1 MISKEA
7 LEKFK
12 TIYREKFGKEISDK
26 DALESATKLL
36 TLVDLIYKPMTKK
49 DFEMLEERK
58 LDWVSQK
65 MKLSSGEEVRIR
77 KFELSFNA
85 WKGEPVKD
93 SYGGKTVIDCDGEPL
108 FAELAVLR
116 TLQKEGWQGAWV
128 DSYRKKFRVGLP
140 GVVEPID
147 LLEKPKK
154 LFDDI
159 AVKVGGFKGCWDVF
173 AWKEEDYLF
182 LELKR
187 ESRDFIGD
195 SQIKWLEA
203 SLDLGVPNDS
213 FAILEWKLDH
223 PVERKNK

>member
-1 MISKEA
+1 MQVSKET

-12 TIYREKFGKEISDK
+12 AIYKKKTGKDISGQ
-26 DALESATKLL
+26 DALESATKLI
-36 TLVDLIYKPMTKK
+36 TLVDLIYRPIKK
-49 DFEMLEERK
+49 EDLEMLEERK

-65 MKLSSGEEVRIR
+65 IKLPSGKEIRIR
-77 KFELSFNA
+77 KLKLSFGV
-85 WKGEPVKD
+85 WKGKAVKD

-140 GVVEPID
+140 GVVEPIN
-147 LLEKPKK
+147 LPEKPKK

-159 AVKVGGFKGCWDVF
+159 SSRAGGFKGCWDVF
-173 AWKEEDYLF
+173 AWKDDDYLF

-187 ESRDFIGD
+187 ESRDHIRD

-203 SLDLGVPNDS
+203 ALGSGVPSDS
-213 FAILEWKLDH
+213 FAILEWILL
-223 PVERKNK
+223 